1 MIGDREVLEFRKA
14 GGRLVDGV
22 LHVHTDGIKVNRD
35 WIRFGERAEVGIE
48 PTDYPEL
55 LDLRFALGLRVHVEG
70 TDSQRVD
77 AVAAAFSQAK
87 AARVLT
93 TVFAKVNGRQEL
105 VRMTDTKGVLQW
117 QA

>member
-1 MIGDREVLEFRKA
+1 MIGDRDVLAFRA
-14 GGRLVDGV
+14 GRGKLVDYC

-35 WIRFGERAEVGIE
+35 WIRVGERAEVAIE
-48 PTDYPEL
+48 PDDYPEL
-55 LDLRFALGLRVHVEG
+55 LDLRFAVGLRVHVEG
-70 TDSQRVD
+70 TDPQRVD

-93 TVFAKVNGRQEL
+93 TVFAKVNGRQEV